1 MRGFSLVELLVVIA
15 IIGIL
20 AAVGAVGYQTYIED
34 TKEKVMLDNAS
45 TIDRAFTHDVMVID
59 NEITDGRTA
68 LATDQNNIITRSS
81 DCIEY
86 VAAAVE
92 SLNTTHENAFDKT
105 VPYAV
110 SLHLEADW
118 ANTSAASG
126 TNNEARD
133 LPLNVAKLKR
143 GQIGLQCANACQ
155 PLSNSSD
162 FYIHR
167 CSCVEAD
174 VCNTHTFEQGD
185 GSSDTTKYESEVPL
199 AKRWDENG
207 KILIG
212 AHLPE
217 WVCPKTQD
225 AGNICP

>member
-20 AAVGAVGYQTYIED
+20 ASVGVVGYQSYID
-34 TKEKVMLDNAS
+34 NTKERVTLDNAN

-68 LATDQNNIITRSS
+68 LATDQSNIIRRTS

-86 VAAAVE
+86 VAAAVA
-92 SLNTTHENAFDKT
+92 SLNSTHKNAFDEKL
-105 VPYAV
+105 PYAV
-110 SLHLEADW
+110 SLHMEAEW
-118 ANTSAASG
+118 ANTSATTGTSG
-126 TNNEARD
+126 ELRGV
-133 LPLNVAKLKR
+133 PLNEAKLKR

-155 PLSNSSD
+155 PLSNSAD

-167 CSCVEAD
+167 CSCVGSD
-174 VCNTHTFEQGD
+174 TCSTHTFEQGD
-185 GSSDTTKYESEVPL
+185 GSADTSKYANEV
-199 AKRWDENG
+199 AVDKRWDDNG

-212 AHLPE
+212 AHLPD
-217 WVCPKTQD
+217 WVCPKPQD

>member
-1 MRGFSLVELLVVIA
+1 MRGFSLIELLVVIA

-20 AAVGAVGYQTYIED
+20 AAVGVVGYQAYIDE
-34 TKEKVMLDNAS
+34 TKKQVVLDNAS
-45 TIDRAFTHDVMVID
+45 TIDRAFSHDVMVID

-68 LATDQNNIITRSS
+68 LATDINQIITRES

-86 VAAAVE
+86 VAAAVA
-92 SLNTTHENAFDKT
+92 SLNTTHKNAYDET

-110 SLHLEADW
+110 SLHMETEW

-126 TNNEARD
+126 TLGETRNT
-133 LPLNVAKLKR
+133 PLNAAKLKQ

-155 PLSNSSD
+155 PLSNSAD

-167 CSCVEAD
+167 CTCLNAEI
-174 VCNTHTFEQGD
+174 CNTHTFEEND
-185 GSSDTTKYESEVPL
+185 GSAETIKYEAEV
-199 AKRWDENG
+199 AAQSRWDGAG

-212 AHLPE
+212 AHLPN
-217 WVCPKTQD
+217 WVCPKPQD
-225 AGNICP
+225 AGNVCP